1 MLTKDKLL
9 VAGTRRT
16 LLGGAVAALAAS
28 TTAPSM
34 AQAQA
39 RPSKT
44 VWKYDESALVLID
57 YQPEMFKAVRS
68 EPNPALIELNVR
80 FLIKAARAFDVPIVL
95 STVGVKLGVNSP
107 TFRSIA
113 EELPGINE
121 IDRSTMN
128 AWEDPAFRSAVEK
141 TGRKRL
147 VFGALWTEICL
158 VYPAISALED
168 GYEAM
173 FVADAVGGTSQVAH
187 DTGILRL
194 VQAGAIP
201 NTTRATIDEWFRDWS
216 TPQAQKY
223 RGISAWYRSELQ
235 PAADVAPN
243 R

>member
-1 MLTKDKLL
+1 M
-9 VAGTRRT
+9 
-16 LLGGAVAALAAS
+16 
-28 TTAPSM
+28 
-34 AQAQA
+34 
-39 RPSKT
+39 
-44 VWKYDESALVLID
+44 
-57 YQPEMFKAVRS
+57 
-68 EPNPALIELNVR
+68 
-80 FLIKAARAFDVPIVL
+80 
-95 STVGVKLGVNSP
+95 GVKLGVNSP

-223 RGISAWYRSELQ
+223 RDISAWYRSELQ

>member
-1 MLTKDKLL
+1 MNSARGPKRSPNWLEERYGASRPTEENITMSIGIIGAGNIGLAFAKTLSRAGIAATVANSRGPDSLKDLL
-9 VAGTRRT
+9 AT
-16 LLGGAVAALAAS
+16 LS
-28 TTAPSM
+28 PT
-34 AQAQA
+34 
-39 RPSKT
+39 
-44 VWKYDESALVLID
+44 
-57 YQPEMFKAVRS
+57 
-68 EPNPALIELNVR
+68 
-80 FLIKAARAFDVPIVL
+80 IKAARAFDVPIVL

-223 RGISAWYRSELQ
+223 RDISAWYRSELQ